1 MLQVVEINAIEHLE
15 TIRLRWM
22 SLFYD
27 TPGASYI
34 HTLDWLKTYWRHFR
48 DGQRLRVLLVHRSGT
63 VLGILP
69 LVVRHEL
76 TAVGR
81 VDVLTYPTIHRSQFC
96 GPIGPN
102 PTATLMA
109 ALRHLAGRIRDW
121 DVLSLGEIGEHDRGR
136 TANAL
141 KLAGFYPHEVVS
153 GSVSK
158 VCFDRSWDEDH
169 ADCGAQVVEG
179 DSDRA
184 GESKSPSDLRLER
197 IRPLDGQHDDNQL
210 LGGLVEECLS
220 LQRPISFAELPAEK
234 SAALLH
240 DLVSVAHRLGML
252 DLNLLR
258 LDGRL
263 VAFSFNVHFDGVLHQ
278 LAAGAIDLSRIP
290 YDGPPRPSVEESTA
304 SEGRRTKEPSLT
316 ASGVAASP
324 TFQPDSILA
333 LRMRRDSVARNDRH
347 IYLHESVGD
356 ISIWGV
362 PERLRIVSY
371 QHRVAFPYRTRLMQL
386 GNWLSQRT
394 RQVDSLNLQCAD
406 D

>member
-15 TIRLRWM
+15 AIRLRWT

-34 HTLDWLKTYWRHFR
+34 HTLDWLKIYWRHFR

-81 VDVLTYPTIHRSQFC
+81 FDVLTYPTIHRSQFC

-109 ALRHLAGRIRDW
+109 ALRHLASRTRDW

-141 KLAGFYPHEVVS
+141 NLAGFYPHEVVS
-153 GSVSK
+153 GLVSK

-169 ADCGAQVVEG
+169 ADRGAHVVES

-184 GESKSPSDLRLER
+184 GESESPSDLRLER
-197 IRPLDGQHDDNQL
+197 IRPLDGQHDDVGFRHN
-210 LGGLVEECLS
+210 
-220 LQRPISFAELPAEK
+220 
-234 SAALLH
+234 
-240 DLVSVAHRLGML
+240 
-252 DLNLLR
+252 
-258 LDGRL
+258 
-263 VAFSFNVHFDGVLHQ
+263 FDV
-278 LAAGAIDLSRIP
+278 
-290 YDGPPRPSVEESTA
+290 
-304 SEGRRTKEPSLT
+304 
-316 ASGVAASP
+316 
-324 TFQPDSILA
+324 
-333 LRMRRDSVARNDRH
+333 
-347 IYLHESVGD
+347 
-356 ISIWGV
+356 
-362 PERLRIVSY
+362 
-371 QHRVAFPYRTRLMQL
+371 
-386 GNWLSQRT
+386 
-394 RQVDSLNLQCAD
+394 
-406 D
+406 